1 MTDDVLTLEKL
12 KAVIAAL
19 PPTPPKQ
26 TFASC
31 RLFPANTAYRFHG
44 DDLEEF
50 AIAHPDF
57 WTAALH
63 VQKVPDFKC
72 TPFGLGGIEVVN
84 LDTNPGE
91 RERVMTQMQKAM
103 ERATGQEDLR
113 RKYSPAWP
121 PA

>member
-1 MTDDVLTLEKL
+1 M
-12 KAVIAAL
+12 
-19 PPTPPKQ
+19 
-26 TFASC
+26 
-31 RLFPANTAYRFHG
+31 AYRFQG

-50 AIAHPDF
+50 AIAHPSF

-84 LDTNPGE
+84 LDTNPSE
-91 RERVMTQMQKAM
+91 RERIMSQMQKAM
-103 ERATGQEDLR
+103 ERASGEGKLR
-113 RKYSPAWP
+113 SKYLPEWP